1 MLTRVSGQVGLES
14 RVCEM
19 DVGGPK
25 GGVES
30 REILAEVSRT
40 GKDGRRRTSG
50 REPGLE
56 LWRGYLA
63 ATGEDQTEEEEGK
76 EGHRGY
82 SN

>member
-1 MLTRVSGQVGLES
+1 MRDGCGRAEGGRGGSRNSG
-14 RVCEM
+14 R
-19 DVGGPK
+19 
-25 GGVES
+25 GVANWEGWAQ
-30 REILAEVSRT
+30 EDLGE
-40 GKDGRRRTSG
+40 